1 MTEFRKFS
9 AALDDAKLTLQTA
22 AATDNSDSATARR
35 DAAEAIRRRCADGDL
50 RRTADKFAAKL
61 EATDDVTEPTFLA
74 TLQTARRVRDA
85 AAARVHAEEE
95 GAAADLTAAE
105 EVVVALEA
113 EAPLRT
119 VQKPRYGATMRA
131 KVAACVE
138 INKCVGCMR
147 SFLGDD
153 AAVLARSSGEELA
166 SLRHRAGVA
175 SMAWR
180 PTRRV
185 STNAS

>member
-61 EATDDVTEPTFLA
+61 EATDDVTEPTF
-74 TLQTARRVRDA
+74 RRDA
-85 AAARVHAEEE
+85 PDGAPRPGRGGGARPRGGRGRRGGPR
-95 GAAADLTAAE
+95 GALRRSWWRLITAHPRRSRSRAT
-105 EVVVALEA
+105 
-113 EAPLRT
+113 APL
-119 VQKPRYGATMRA
+119 RA

-138 INKCVGCMR
+138 MKVHPIALHEVISRRRRPCW
-147 SFLGDD
+147 LGR
-153 AAVLARSSGEELA
+153 AVRVATPSS
-166 SLRHRAGVA
+166 R
-175 SMAWR
+175 
-180 PTRRV
+180 RRV
-185 STNAS
+185 DGVEADATNAS

>member
-35 DAAEAIRRRCADGDL
+35 DAAEAIRRRCAEGDL

-85 AAARVHAEEE
+85 AAARVHGEEE
-95 GAAADLTAAE
+95 G
-105 EVVVALEA
+105 
-113 EAPLRT
+113 R
-119 VQKPRYGATMRA
+119 
-131 KVAACVE
+131 
-138 INKCVGCMR
+138 
-147 SFLGDD
+147 
-153 AAVLARSSGEELA
+153 ELC
-166 SLRHRAGVA
+166 GNQ
-175 SMAWR
+175 
-180 PTRRV
+180 PV
-185 STNAS
+185 S

>member
-85 AAARVHAEEE
+85 AAARVHVEEE
-95 GAAADLTAAE
+95 GAAADLAAAE

-113 EAPLRT
+113 EAPSRT

-138 INKCVGCMR
+138 INHCVGCTK

-153 AAVLARSSGEELA
+153 AALLSSVE
-166 SLRHRAGVA
+166 R
-175 SMAWR
+175 
-180 PTRRV
+180 
-185 STNAS
+185 

>member
-35 DAAEAIRRRCADGDL
+35 EAAEAIRRRCADGDL

-85 AAARVHAEEE
+85 AAARASAFSSWRRTDDDHVPWATFFCVFASFF
-95 GAAADLTAAE
+95 GAASACGAFSDVVLGGAGGLT
-105 EVVVALEA
+105 
-113 EAPLRT
+113 
-119 VQKPRYGATMRA
+119 
-131 KVAACVE
+131 
-138 INKCVGCMR
+138 
-147 SFLGDD
+147 
-153 AAVLARSSGEELA
+153 
-166 SLRHRAGVA
+166 AGVA
-175 SMAWR
+175 AAAFCAWFLDHR
-180 PTRRV
+180 PAHRV
-185 STNAS
+185 FCC

>member
-85 AAARVHAEEE
+85 AAARVPALF
-95 GAAADLTAAE
+95 AA
-105 EVVVALEA
+105 
-113 EAPLRT
+113 
-119 VQKPRYGATMRA
+119 
-131 KVAACVE
+131 
-138 INKCVGCMR
+138 
-147 SFLGDD
+147 
-153 AAVLARSSGEELA
+153 SS
-166 SLRHRAGVA
+166 STSSTSSCTQRFY
-175 SMAWR
+175 
-180 PTRRV
+180 PTF
-185 STNAS
+185 STCHSP

>member
-35 DAAEAIRRRCADGDL
+35 EAAEAIRRRCADGDL

-85 AAARVHAEEE
+85 AAARVHAETLDRLWQQRAGKGRLDELARVFEE
-95 GAAADLTAAE
+95 ATR
-105 EVVVALEA
+105 LEA
-113 EAPLRT
+113 DFWQMGLDA
-119 VQKPRYGATMRA
+119 G
-131 KVAACVE
+131 
-138 INKCVGCMR
+138 R
-147 SFLGDD
+147 SQRG
-153 AAVLARSSGEELA
+153 
-166 SLRHRAGVA
+166 
-175 SMAWR
+175 
-180 PTRRV
+180 
-185 STNAS
+185 

>member
-85 AAARVHAEEE
+85 AAARRAVAESLLSV
-95 GAAADLTAAE
+95 AAA
-105 EVVVALEA
+105 VCSV
-113 EAPLRT
+113 
-119 VQKPRYGATMRA
+119 
-131 KVAACVE
+131 
-138 INKCVGCMR
+138 
-147 SFLGDD
+147 S
-153 AAVLARSSGEELA
+153 LA
-166 SLRHRAGVA
+166 SSRAALNLRNSVIFGA
-175 SMAWR
+175 
-180 PTRRV
+180 PCL
-185 STNAS
+185 

>member
-95 GAAADLTAAE
+95 GAAADLAAAE
-105 EVVVALEA
+105 EVVGELEA
-113 EAPLRT
+113 EAPSRT

-138 INKCVGCMR
+138 STSASGAPDNSSLSHFSATTR
-147 SFLGDD
+147 PRWLRR
-153 AAVLARSSGEELA
+153 AVRYLHRYTIEQA
-166 SLRHRAGVA
+166 SRR
-175 SMAWR
+175 WR
-180 PTRRV
+180 GG
-185 STNAS
+185 